1 MSSTNPHTI
10 QVQLNLYGYS
20 LFMILGNAGNA
31 FIVIIFSQQRQNACS
46 IYLLSSAI
54 VNILYLTFDGFT
66 TIFPVNYADET
77 PLAFVLCKIYPYI
90 LTVLGQVAKT
100 MLVLAC
106 IDRFL
111 ITNDRATF
119 RAFSTPK
126 RAKYLIFFSV
136 ILWSLSAILTPFMET
151 IINGQCGKFGIYSTI
166 STIYVIIV
174 VGLIPPIVSGIFG
187 FLTYRNM
194 RQIHNRVQPIAHSAN
209 DGNVSIRRR
218 DRDLLI
224 LVISEIL
231 VYIVTSCPFP
241 FVLLEMMIS
250 QYALPNKS
258 FQYSQIE
265 ILVLNVALL
274 LLFINSAAPFF
285 TYIIASKSFRR
296 DFKQLIINGYR
307 KLRRQTPVQIIARTD
322 QTLTQ
327 RDTRV

>member
-1 MSSTNPHTI
+1 MSSTILDTI
-10 QVQLNLYGYS
+10 QTQLNLYGYS

-31 FIVIIFSQQRQNACS
+31 FIVIIFYRQRQNACS

-54 VNILYLTFDGFT
+54 VNILYLTIDGFSG
-66 TIFPVNYADET
+66 IFPVNYGDET
-77 PLAFVLCKIYPYI
+77 PLAFVLCKMYPYI
-90 LTVLGQVAKT
+90 SAVLGQVAKT

-136 ILWSLSAILTPFMET
+136 IFWSLLSIHFPIMET
-151 IINGQCGKFGIYSTI
+151 IINGQCGGFGIYSTI
-166 STIYVIIV
+166 STIYIIIT
-174 VGLIPPIVSGIFG
+174 VGLIPPITSGIFG
-187 FLTYRNM
+187 YLAYRNM
-194 RQIHNRVQPIAHSAN
+194 RQIHSRVQPIAHNKN
-209 DGNVSIRRR
+209 DSKVSIRRR
-218 DRDLLI
+218 DRNLLI
-224 LVISEIL
+224 LVISEIF

-241 FVLLEMMIS
+241 FVFLEMMTS

-258 FQYSQIE
+258 FQYLQIE
-265 ILVLNVALL
+265 ILIENVTLL
-274 LLFINSAAPFF
+274 LLYINSAAPFY

-307 KLRRQTPVQIIARTD
+307 KLRRQIPV
-322 QTLTQ
+322 
-327 RDTRV
+327 